1 MSNNF
6 SDEIFQE
13 WKKNKTQVEII
24 DQLKKVSKN
33 IDPFKTISPEWMT
46 KLQEIGWNRIDDPYS
61 FTNQLLK
68 LLEREN
74 SL

>member
-1 MSNNF
+1 MKFFKNG
-6 SDEIFQE
+6 
-13 WKKNKTQVEII
+13 KKNKTQVEII
-24 DQLKKVSKN
+24 DQLKKISKN
-33 IDPFKTISPEWMT
+33 IDPFKTISSEWMT